1 MTLAQLE
8 ERLTVVEKELTELR
22 RLHRLAAGP
31 PVTLPEGEIVPGT
44 ETPIVLSKPPAETIR
59 CEAVVKWVHN
69 SESQGLGLSDE
80 EWASLGLE
88 EENA

>member
-8 ERLTVVEKELTELR
+8 ERMIMVEREIAELR
-22 RLHRLAAGP
+22 RLSQGAESRPA
-31 PVTLPEGEIVPGT
+31 TLLETEIIPGT

-59 CEAVVKWVHN
+59 LEAVIKWVHD
-69 SESQGLGLSDE
+69 SESQGLGLSAE

-88 EENA
+88 EDNG

>member
-8 ERLTVVEKELTELR
+8 ERMTMVEKEIAELR
-22 RLHRLAAGP
+22 RLHQLTEKTP
-31 PVTLPEGEIVPGT
+31 MIFSEGDIIPGT

-59 CEAVVKWVHN
+59 CDVVVKWVHN

-80 EWASLGLE
+80 EWSSLGLE
-88 EENA
+88 EGND

>member
-8 ERLTVVEKELTELR
+8 ERMMVVEKEIVELR
-22 RLHRLAAGP
+22 RLHQVAESPSGTGSEA
-31 PVTLPEGEIVPGT
+31 EIIPGT
-44 ETPIVLSKPPAETIR
+44 ETPIVLSKFPVETIR

-69 SESQGLGLSDE
+69 SESQGLGLSAE

-88 EENA
+88 EDNG